1 MRTTF
6 LAIAVSLL
14 FGNAAFAQASLA
26 ACGEPPT
33 KPPSLSEKEF
43 DTIKGTVAG
52 ELQTALRFLGN
63 AEAQFDGEITSLK
76 ETINQEY
83 DDAGSTTENLFI
95 LYIGCTE
102 LFSDD
107 SISTSEKFDLLIK
120 LRAALP

>member
-1 MRTTF
+1 MK
-6 LAIAVSLL
+6 AIIYAVTSSFL
-14 FGNAAFAQASLA
+14 FGQTAFGQENYA
-26 ACGEPPT
+26 ACGEPPS
-33 KPPSLSEKEF
+33 KPPSLSENEF

-52 ELQTALRFLGN
+52 ELETAMRFLGS

-83 DDAGSTTENLFI
+83 DDPGSTTENLFI

-107 SISTSEKFDLLIK
+107 TISTSEKFDLLIK
-120 LRAALP
+120 LRQALP